1 MASILV
7 VEDEE
12 DVLES
17 TRFAFESRGYEVTA
31 AASAEEA
38 LEQITGDWPQVLLI
52 DYKLP
57 GMSGAE
63 FLRAVRDKN
72 PTLPAILITG
82 LATDVESLE
91 EECRRIGL
99 TWFLRK
105 PLSLD
110 SVFQAIQAVLSTP

>member
-7 VEDEE
+7 VEDET

-38 LEQITGDWPQVLLI
+38 LAQITGDWPQVLLI

-57 GMSGAE
+57 GMSGTD

-82 LATDVESLE
+82 LTTDVDQVE
-91 EECRRIGL
+91 EECRQIGL

-110 SVFQAIQAVLSTP
+110 SVFQAIQAVLPR

>member
-1 MASILV
+1 

-17 TRFAFESRGYEVTA
+17 TRFAFESKGYQVTA

-38 LEQITGDWPQVLLI
+38 LAQITSDWPQILLI

-57 GMSGAE
+57 GISGTE
-63 FLRAVRDKN
+63 FIRAVREKN

-82 LATDVESLE
+82 LATDVEEVE
-91 EECRRIGL
+91 EECRAMGL

-110 SVFQAIQAVLSTP
+110 SVFQAIQAVLPPQ